1 MSAGYRYHRVSPSF
15 WTDPKVLAW
24 DDRTRLLALY
34 IMTCVHRTTE
44 GLFRLPK
51 AYICADLGWDED
63 TLSKP
68 FAILLRDGF
77 IKYDEAVSV
86 MLLTNALKWN
96 PTNNDKHAI
105 GAAKNIST
113 LPETSL
119 LSDFIQLAERYDK
132 RLYKQLVKQYG
143 IPYDIPYGIQQTQS
157 QTLSQTQEQEL
168 QGAHA
173 HTREVDALSDDVP
186 EPDLDDV
193 VDDDDEDTENWQE
206 FAYWFNQAFG
216 GVPNKAHYDEVDGFL
231 QEGMSLDAVVESVR
245 LAAVNKARNW
255 SYTRRILQNW
265 LKEQLYTLEQVK
277 EHEKRLADTRASPPS
292 QPRDAPAQSEGLRNA
307 MKSAAETLA
316 RLRQKEAGRD
326 VAI

>member
-15 WTDPKVLAW
+15 WTDRKVLAW
-24 DDRTRLLALY
+24 DDNTRLLALY

-63 TLSKP
+63 TLSKS

-96 PTNNDKHAI
+96 PTNNDKHAM

-113 LPETSL
+113 LPETPL

-132 RLYKQLVKQYG
+132 RLYKALVKLYG
-143 IPYDIPYGIQQTQS
+143 IPYGIPYGIQQTQS

-173 HTREVDALSDDVP
+173 HTREADELSDDVP

-193 VDDDDEDTENWQE
+193 VDDEDDDGSKSWEE

-216 GVPNKAHYDEVDGFL
+216 GVPNKAHYDEVEGFL
-231 QEGMSLDAVVESVR
+231 REGMSLDAVVESVR

-265 LKEQLYTLEQVK
+265 LKEQLYTLDQVK
-277 EHEKRLADTRASPPS
+277 EHEERLAKRRASPS
-292 QPRDAPAQSEGLRNA
+292 ARDAPVQSEGLRNA
-307 MKSAAETLA
+307 LRSAEETLA
-316 RLRQKEAGRD
+316 RLRQQEGNTS